1 MPMRRLQRLD
11 VELPYPMYHWTKVFG
26 LYLPTARAF
35 VIFLSRYVPWPG
47 IKNAMLRGLGSRIGP
62 YAAVGLGA
70 TFDIFRPD
78 LISIGRGAV
87 IGYNVTI
94 LTHEFRPDGVY
105 VGPVEIGDGALI
117 GANATVLAG
126 VRIGEGA
133 QVGAGAVVTRDVPD
147 GSRAFGVPARVSE
160 EARGGWGSTRTGSSA
175 PSSRRAS
182 SWRRRPT

>member
-1 MPMRRLQRLD
+1 MRRLSRIDLD
-11 VELPYPMYHWTKVFG
+11 LPYPMYEWQKVFG
-26 LYLPTARAF
+26 LFRPTACAF
-35 VIFLSRYVPWPG
+35 VIFLTRYVPWSAV
-47 IKNAMLRGLGSRIGP
+47 KNAMLRGLGSRIDP

-78 LISIGRGAV
+78 LISIGKGAI

-105 VGPVEIGDGALI
+105 VGPVEIGEGALI

-126 VRIGEGA
+126 VRIGAGA
-133 QVGAGAVVTRDVPD
+133 QVGAGAVVTRDIPD
-147 GSRAFGVPARVSE
+147 GRRAFGVPARVFE
-160 EARGGWGSTRTGSSA
+160 EEQHSWRSIHSGSSIRT
-175 PSSRRAS
+175 SRRAS